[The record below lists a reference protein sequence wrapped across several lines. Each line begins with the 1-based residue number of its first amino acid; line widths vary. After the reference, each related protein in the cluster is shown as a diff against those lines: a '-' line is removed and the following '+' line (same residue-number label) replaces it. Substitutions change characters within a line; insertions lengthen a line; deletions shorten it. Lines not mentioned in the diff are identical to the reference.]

1 MFAYARGAIVFV
13 YLWFLWF
20 HSIASR
26 IPPGQVFCSFRLWLV
41 FWPLVFG
48 SSVFCPFGL
57 LVFGSLIFGLSVFCS
72 FRLLVFLPFGLS
84 AFDLLAFGLLA
95 FGLLVFCSFGLL
107 GFSLYV
113 GLSGCGLRLL
123 FCWFADLLVWI
134 CVRIRP
140 RIYIKTASKS

>member
-1 MFAYARGAIVFV
+1 MIR
-13 YLWFLWF
+13 W
-20 HSIASR
+20 
-26 IPPGQVFCSFRLWLV
+26 SFGR
-41 FWPLVFG
+41 PSFG
-48 SSVFCPFGL
+48 VL
-57 LVFGSLIFGLSVFCS
+57 VFCS

-123 FCWFADLLVWI
+123 FCWFADFLVWI
-134 CVRIRP
+134 CVKIRS
-140 RIYIKTASKS
+140 RIYIRTASKS